1 MGQFSKQEAIR
12 IVVSCA
18 EAYKTELLNRD
29 LLIVS
34 KANNNRLNFLRVT
47 FRKGNFLHLTGL
59 KTKVRAARFFDM
71 CIAHKLSPK
80 VLEFASDGTTQ
91 LKLEVLPQLMRKD
104 LSAKMI
110 GDIDSRTPKLYTEKL
125 VGNIRACMGFKNDSS
140 TYVPNTVLNRDMR
153 DITSNRAQIV
163 AVLRKS
169 TEESQ
174 YTEVTYKTQLDFS
187 KYLFPKE
194 YEYLREALES

>member
-1 MGQFSKQEAIR
+1 MGQLNKQEAIR
-12 IVVSCA
+12 IVISCA

-29 LLIVS
+29 LLVVS
-34 KANNNRLNFLRVT
+34 KANNKHLNFLRVT

-59 KTKVRAARFFDM
+59 KTDVKAARFFDM
-71 CIAHKLSPK
+71 CVAHKLSPK
-80 VLEFASDGTTQ
+80 VFEFALDGTTQ

-125 VGNIRACMGFKNDSS
+125 VGNIRACMGLVNDSC

-153 DITSNRAQIV
+153 DITANRAQIV
-163 AVLRKS
+163 AVLRKA

-174 YTEVTYKTQLDFS
+174 YSEITYKTQFDFS
-187 KYLFPKE
+187 KYFFSKE
-194 YEYLREALES
+194 YEYLREVLES

>member
-1 MGQFSKQEAIR
+1 MGQLSKQEAIR

-18 EAYKTELLNRD
+18 EAYKTELLNCD

-59 KTKVRAARFFDM
+59 KTEVRAARFFDM

-80 VLEFASDGTTQ
+80 VFEFASDGTTQ

-125 VGNIRACMGFKNDSS
+125 VGNIRACIGLVNDSC
-140 TYVPNTVLNRDMR
+140 TYVPNTVLNHDMR

-163 AVLRKS
+163 AVFRKS
-169 TEESQ
+169 IEESQ
-174 YTEVTYKTQLDFS
+174 YFEVTYKTQLDFS
-187 KYLFPKE
+187 KCFFPEKH
-194 YEYLREALES
+194 EYLREILEA

>member
-1 MGQFSKQEAIR
+1 
-12 IVVSCA
+12 
-18 EAYKTELLNRD
+18 
-29 LLIVS
+29 
-34 KANNNRLNFLRVT
+34 
-47 FRKGNFLHLTGL
+47 
-59 KTKVRAARFFDM
+59 M

-80 VLEFASDGTTQ
+80 AFEFAPDGTTQ

-110 GDIDSRTPKLYTEKL
+110 GDIDSQTPKLYTEKL
-125 VGNIRACMGFKNDSS
+125 VGNIRACMGLVNDSS

-163 AVLRKS
+163 AVFRKS
-169 TEESQ
+169 TEENQ
-174 YTEVTYKTQLDFS
+174 YSEVTYKTQLDFS

-194 YEYLREALES
+194 YEYLREVLES